1 MYTIRI
7 KEIRT
12 GEISFDTLEEAKQWH
27 EDREG
32 EVYWY
37 HDDENI
43 KLEREVND
51 GERFTYDLMSESG
64 TYGVLT
70 TEDITKEVDWL

>member
-12 GEISFDTLEEAKQWH
+12 GEISFDTLEEAKEWH
-27 EDREG
+27 ENREG

-51 GERFTYDLMSESG
+51 GERFSYDLMSESG
-64 TYGVLT
+64 TYRVLT

>member
-32 EVYWY
+32 DVFWY
-37 HDDENI
+37 HNDERCNLEKAMDD
-43 KLEREVND
+43 D
-51 GERFTYDLMSESG
+51 GLGSVVT
-64 TYGVLT
+64 V
-70 TEDITKEVDWL
+70 EDISKEVDWL

>member
-7 KEIRT
+7 KEVRT

-32 EVYWY
+32 DVFWY
-37 HDDENI
+37 HNDERCNLEKAMDD
-43 KLEREVND
+43 D
-51 GERFTYDLMSESG
+51 GLGSVVT
-64 TYGVLT
+64 V
-70 TEDITKEVDWL
+70 EDITKEVDWL

>member
-27 EDREG
+27 ENREG
-32 EVYWY
+32 DVFWY
-37 HDDENI
+37 HNDERCNLEKAMDD
-43 KLEREVND
+43 D
-51 GERFTYDLMSESG
+51 GLGSVVT
-64 TYGVLT
+64 V
-70 TEDITKEVDWL
+70 EDISKEVDWL

>member
-27 EDREG
+27 ENREG
-32 EVYWY
+32 DVYWY
-37 HDDENI
+37 HDDERCS
-43 KLEREVND
+43 LEKAMDDDELGSVV
-51 GERFTYDLMSESG
+51 T
-64 TYGVLT
+64 V
-70 TEDITKEVDWL
+70 EDISKEVDWL

>member
-27 EDREG
+27 ENREG
-32 EVYWY
+32 DVYWY
-37 HDDENI
+37 HDDERCN
-43 KLEREVND
+43 LEKAMDDD
-51 GERFTYDLMSESG
+51 GLGSVVT
-64 TYGVLT
+64 V
-70 TEDITKEVDWL
+70 EDITKEVDWL

>member
-32 EVYWY
+32 DVFWY
-37 HDDENI
+37 HNDERCNLEKAMDD
-43 KLEREVND
+43 D
-51 GERFTYDLMSESG
+51 GLGS
-64 TYGVLT
+64 VVIV
-70 TEDITKEVDWL
+70 EDISKEVDWL

>member
-7 KEIRT
+7 KEVRT

-32 EVYWY
+32 DVFWY
-37 HDDENI
+37 HNDERCNLEKAMDD
-43 KLEREVND
+43 D
-51 GERFTYDLMSESG
+51 GLGSVVT
-64 TYGVLT
+64 V
-70 TEDITKEVDWL
+70 EDISKEVDWL

>member
-1 MYTIRI
+1 MYIIQIR
-7 KEIRT
+7 EVRT

-32 EVYWY
+32 DVYWY

-51 GERFTYDLMSESG
+51 GERFTYDLKSESG
-64 TYGVLT
+64 TYDVLT